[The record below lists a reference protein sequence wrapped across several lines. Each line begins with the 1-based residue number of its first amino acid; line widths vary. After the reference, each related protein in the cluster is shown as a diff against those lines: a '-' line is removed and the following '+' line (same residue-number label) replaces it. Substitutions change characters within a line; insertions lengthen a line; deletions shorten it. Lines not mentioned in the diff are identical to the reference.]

1 MLHGMSLFFLFGSIL
16 YLDYLDFKFLIS
28 AFSS

>member
-1 MLHGMSLFFLFGSIL
+1 MLHGMSLFFYSVLY